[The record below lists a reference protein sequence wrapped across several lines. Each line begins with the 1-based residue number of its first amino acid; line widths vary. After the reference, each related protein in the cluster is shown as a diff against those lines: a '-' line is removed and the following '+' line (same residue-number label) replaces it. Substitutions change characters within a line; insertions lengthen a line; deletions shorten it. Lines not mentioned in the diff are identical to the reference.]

1 MLTRAPA
8 SHLQRLSVFSST
20 ETRFPLNMAGPKT
33 VRIVEV
39 GPRDGLQNVKTV
51 VDTST
56 KLELIQRLQGAGL
69 QNIEIT
75 SVVSPK
81 AIPQLADCRKILSA
95 PVVKRWQ
102 QTDGT
107 LRMPVLVPNTKGFRI
122 ALEHG
127 VREVAVFVSATEGF
141 SRANINCT
149 VDESLER
156 AKQVAAEASAA
167 GVLVRGYV
175 SCIFADPFDG
185 PTPLPAV
192 SRAVRSLLDMG
203 CYEALAK
210 PNDSRAGAALASK
223 SKISSTKSSSKIT
236 DRRKEALGW
245 SVLQQ
250 SDNIVVRGAG
260 ANGNIVLN
268 KPRNGNTLTFPMIS
282 EIIQAFKS
290 FESDASIS
298 RILISANGK
307 FFCTGMDLS
316 QAAQAVGRGGDASSK
331 LFQALTDLFEL
342 IDKSPKVTIA
352 CIQGPAFGGGIGLAF
367 ACDIRISISSA
378 SFTLSEAKLGM
389 CPAVISKY
397 VIREWGFGLSREAM
411 LTARSLTASELK
423 SAGAISMVAETPSEL
438 DIITK
443 TLLAQL
449 RHSSPGGS
457 SMSKELVKLSWRH
470 AGKPE
475 QRDGIS
481 RLFKTMMEPGS
492 DAVHGIAE
500 FQQKPLP
507 HINVHRSLHFEA
519 DERVWGLSNYIHYI
533 ISPCLKTVDNIN
545 MAEPAESS
553 TTRPERSPESRS
565 PPTTA
570 GIKRIRQACTSC
582 RQKKIKCSGDR
593 PRCINCRRVMQRCQ
607 YEPYSAVSA
616 SLSGNSTAL
625 LLGLTKDTDLLQR
638 ISMIESKLAQLSDR
652 ESQEFSSA
660 AFNEANLPMEDHNTV
675 EEQPQFQ
682 LNEQEDVL
690 GVPDLVNQSSPNIS
704 TTWRSGSSQSQT
716 FSTFPPDSV
725 TQSLVDTF
733 FQWCHNQPYSYFHEG
748 SFRQKLAD
756 GQLSK
761 CVLLAVLASSLRFSE
776 HEYYRDNRSNAIEAY
791 AREAWLSVLGD
802 HMTVED
808 SCNLEVAQAT
818 NILAII
824 DFTAGRTSSAWLKI
838 GMAIRIAQ
846 DLQLMKEPSETLPLV
861 EQEERRRSFW
871 SIYLL
876 DKLVSLG
883 KHRHFAILDEDC
895 HVRLPCDELT
905 FRSGGWGQNVTLRQ
919 LLDWSTDVGVESG
932 FPVAILAS
940 SVLARC
946 TRRLLHD
953 RNTDDTPP
961 WDSKSEFA
969 SITSLLLLVESR
981 LQVDQHPIKSV
992 VDTYR
997 LDDGIID
1004 HPAMGHVIFAR
1015 TVFHVCYCLLYH
1027 PFLVREQIRK
1037 VKCQVPSSFMRLASQ
1052 KSYEH
1057 ARDLVNL
1064 LHDAEAVGCHL
1075 GASFYAYSVCLAG
1088 SILSLHMHA
1097 EKDTESQR
1105 YLELLSATQDSIS
1118 ILEGMAKFW
1127 DHASKIHH
1135 RLLTFNSNA
1144 YLFDSLLDSQLKS
1157 VMDPGWE
1164 RSLWSMVD
1172 YGEMCRESNLSIP
1185 SPKIP
1190 APSDSPSFPDLGLE
1204 SEQMLDMGLGVQQI
1218 SQIDDNLMNFDTPNI
1233 KYLLE
1238 LASGGG

>member
-1 MLTRAPA
+1 
-8 SHLQRLSVFSST
+8 
-20 ETRFPLNMAGPKT
+20 
-33 VRIVEV
+33 
-39 GPRDGLQNVKTV
+39 
-51 VDTST
+51 
-56 KLELIQRLQGAGL
+56 
-69 QNIEIT
+69 
-75 SVVSPK
+75 
-81 AIPQLADCRKILSA
+81 
-95 PVVKRWQ
+95 
-102 QTDGT
+102 
-107 LRMPVLVPNTKGFRI
+107 
-122 ALEHG
+122 
-127 VREVAVFVSATEGF
+127 
-141 SRANINCT
+141 
-149 VDESLER
+149 
-156 AKQVAAEASAA
+156 
-167 GVLVRGYV
+167 
-175 SCIFADPFDG
+175 
-185 PTPLPAV
+185 
-192 SRAVRSLLDMG
+192 
-203 CYEALAK
+203 
-210 PNDSRAGAALASK
+210 
-223 SKISSTKSSSKIT
+223 
-236 DRRKEALGW
+236 
-245 SVLQQ
+245 
-250 SDNIVVRGAG
+250 
-260 ANGNIVLN
+260 
-268 KPRNGNTLTFPMIS
+268 
-282 EIIQAFKS
+282 
-290 FESDASIS
+290 
-298 RILISANGK
+298 
-307 FFCTGMDLS
+307 
-316 QAAQAVGRGGDASSK
+316 
-331 LFQALTDLFEL
+331 
-342 IDKSPKVTIA
+342 
-352 CIQGPAFGGGIGLAF
+352 
-367 ACDIRISISSA
+367 
-378 SFTLSEAKLGM
+378 
-389 CPAVISKY
+389 
-397 VIREWGFGLSREAM
+397 
-411 LTARSLTASELK
+411 
-423 SAGAISMVAETPSEL
+423 
-438 DIITK
+438 
-443 TLLAQL
+443 
-449 RHSSPGGS
+449 
-457 SMSKELVKLSWRH
+457 
-470 AGKPE
+470 
-475 QRDGIS
+475 
-481 RLFKTMMEPGS
+481 
-492 DAVHGIAE
+492 
-500 FQQKPLP
+500 
-507 HINVHRSLHFEA
+507 
-519 DERVWGLSNYIHYI
+519 
-533 ISPCLKTVDNIN
+533 

-565 PPTTA
+565 PPATA

-675 EEQPQFQ
+675 EEQPQLQ
-682 LNEQEDVL
+682 SNAQEDVL
-690 GVPDLVNQSSPNIS
+690 GVPGLVNQSSPNMS
-704 TTWRSGSSQSQT
+704 TWRSGSSQSQT

-808 SCNLEVAQAT
+808 SCHLEVAQAT

-905 FRSGGWGQNVTLRQ
+905 FRSGGWGQNVTLRR

-953 RNTDDTPP
+953 RNTDETPP

-981 LQVDQHPIKSV
+981 LQVDQHPIRNV

-997 LDDGIID
+997 LDDGVID
-1004 HPAMGHVIFAR
+1004 HPAIGHVIFAR

-1027 PFLVREQIRK
+1027 PFLVREQVRR

-1075 GASFYAYSVCLAG
+1075 GASFYAYSACLAG
-1088 SILSLHMHA
+1088 SILSLHMHTEKDT

-1135 RLLTFNSNA
+1135 RLLTFHANA
-1144 YLFDSLLDSQLKS
+1144 YLFDSLLDTQLKS
-1157 VMDPGWE
+1157 VIDPGWE

-1172 YGEMCRESNLSIP
+1172 YGEMCRESSLSIP

-1190 APSDSPSFPDLGLE
+1190 APSDSPSFPDLELE
-1204 SEQMLDMGLGVQQI
+1204 SEQMLDLGLDVQQI